1 MRREAAGKRDSLR
14 LFSYLC
20 KIDSDRN
27 LPARKVRGNSTEM
40 RKLLQSRNP
49 DVRLWLLLGL
59 WWIAN
64 LIQAGCT
71 ELANDEA

>member
-1 MRREAAGKRDSLR
+1 
-14 LFSYLC
+14 
-20 KIDSDRN
+20 
-27 LPARKVRGNSTEM
+27 M
-40 RKLLQSRNP
+40 RKTLQSRNP

-71 ELANDEA
+71 ELANDEAYYHMFSRSLAWAISIIRR